1 MSEQDKVM
9 PRMDRA
15 PAGTI
20 RSVADGGV
28 LEFDA
33 PAVSQRVD
41 IVRIAGEQ
49 RTPQT
54 DELAEE
60 CAIAIEF
67 NGISYATMLATPA
80 DLEDFA
86 IGFSLTEG
94 LVTDRREIRG
104 VDVLPACDGVV
115 VQVEIATPRE
125 IDMKARRRAMAGR
138 TGCGLCGVES
148 LDQVIRP
155 VGRVADGGS
164 VSLAHLRN
172 ALSTMRGRQDLHE
185 LTGAT
190 HAAGFMAADGE
201 LGPLREDVGRHN
213 ALDKLIGA
221 LATARTDVTG
231 GAAIVSSRAS
241 YEMVQ
246 KAASAGIGVLVA
258 VSAPTALA
266 VRLAHDAGIV
276 LIGFMRGDKCV
287 IYTHAERVKD

>member
-1 MSEQDKVM
+1 MSDTTNE
-9 PRMDRA
+9 PIA
-15 PAGTI
+15 
-20 RSVADGGV
+20 
-28 LEFDA
+28 EH
-33 PAVSQRVD
+33 AVSQRVE
-41 IVRIAGEQ
+41 IVRIAAGK

-54 DELAEE
+54 DQLAEE
-60 CAIAIEF
+60 TAVALEF

-94 LVTDRREIRG
+94 LVADRREIRG

-115 VQVEIATPRE
+115 VQVEIATERE
-125 IDMKARRRAMAGR
+125 VAMKSRRRAMAGR

-155 VGRVADGGS
+155 VGRVPVGAP
-164 VSLAHLRN
+164 VSLARL
-172 ALSTMRGRQDLHE
+172 AAAMTAMRRRQTLHE

-190 HAAGFMAADGE
+190 HAAGFMAADGS
-201 LGPLREDVGRHN
+201 LGDVREDVGRHN

-221 LATARTDVTG
+221 MARGRIDPTG

-246 KAASAGIGVLVA
+246 KAASAGMGVLAA

-266 VRLAHDAGIV
+266 VRLAEDAGIV
-276 LIGFMRGDKCV
+276 LIGFMRGDQCV
-287 IYTHAERVKD
+287 VYTHAERVSD

>member
-1 MSEQDKVM
+1 MME
-9 PRMDRA
+9 RMDET
-15 PAGTI
+15 P
-20 RSVADGGV
+20 GV
-28 LEFDA
+28 DV
-33 PAVSQRVD
+33 PVSQRVE
-41 IVRIAGEQ
+41 IVRVAGGE

-60 CAIAIEF
+60 TAVALEY

-94 LVTDRREIRG
+94 LVADRREIRG
-104 VDVLPACDGVV
+104 VDVLPGCDGVV
-115 VQVEIATPRE
+115 IQVEIATERE
-125 IDMKARRRAMAGR
+125 VAMKARRRAMAGR

-155 VGRVADGGS
+155 VGRVPAATA
-164 VSLAHLRN
+164 VSLAHLSH
-172 ALSTMRGRQDLHE
+172 ALTVMRGRQDLHE

-190 HAAGFMAADGE
+190 HAAGFMAADGT
-201 LGPLREDVGRHN
+201 LGLVREDVGRHN

-221 LATARTDVTG
+221 LGRARIDTTG

-246 KAASAGIGVLVA
+246 KAAAAGIGVLAA

-266 VRLAHDAGIV
+266 VRLAQDAGIV
-276 LIGFMRGDKCV
+276 LLGFMRGEKCV
-287 IYTHAERVKD
+287 IYTHADRVND